1 MIEFYL
7 EIRFVHI
14 VTVLAS
20 GALFLIR
27 GLAHF
32 AGARWATA
40 APLRYLGYSIDTV
53 LLTAAMM
60 LMTIVQQ
67 YPFVDAWL
75 TVKVPLVIVYIV
87 LAVLAFRKEIARR
100 GQLGCWLGALVAYG
114 FIFSVARAHD
124 PFGFLSG
131 LLR

>member
-20 GALFLIR
+20 GASFLIR

-40 APLRYLGYSIDTV
+40 AALRYLGYSIDTV
-53 LLTAAMM
+53 LLTTAMM

-67 YPFVDAWL
+67 YPIVDAWL
-75 TVKVPLVIVYIV
+75 TVKVLLVVVYIV
-87 LAVLAFRKEIARR
+87 LGILAFWKEIAHC
-100 GQLGCWLGALVAYG
+100 GQFGCWLAALAVYG
-114 FIFSVARAHD
+114 YIFSVARAHD